1 MKHLHYLGTWLLTI
15 LVLGACVPA
24 TAPGQSGDTP
34 AISQG
39 QAPIQRTLVILAR
52 GEPPSIAA
60 KPLQAFSGSL
70 LGPVRMFNAMLDY
83 KDERE
88 AIHPYLAE
96 ALPELNTSSW
106 QVFPDGTM
114 QTTYRLRPGLTWH
127 DGTPLT
133 ADDFVFGWTVYS
145 TAELGASTSAPVGQ
159 MAEVLA
165 PDPGTVTITWRRL
178 YPDAAGMDM
187 GFQALPAHILRDPLQ
202 RLDAES
208 FINLPFWTRD
218 YVGLGAYRVTEWVPG
233 SEIDAVAFVGHA
245 LGKPKIEQVR
255 ILFTPDPNTALAL
268 MLSGDAHFAADY
280 VFFHEEGATLEQEWQ
295 AREVEGVVDYAPALL
310 RLTAIQHRA
319 DAASP
324 RALADPRIRRALAYG
339 IDNQAAVD
347 VTTGGRG
354 LATYTVTSPRSP
366 MFKAVEAA
374 IPSRRYDPRMV
385 QQLFEEAGFSKGP
398 QGFFVGPGGEPF
410 RVEYATD
417 GGPSPERENS
427 IYVDSLRQAG
437 VDAFSYV
444 IPIVQLRD
452 LQARSLRPGLSN
464 GAIGAKALG
473 FFISAEVPRPENRWA
488 GNNRGGWSNP
498 EYDRLWQ
505 TFDTALEPRDRERS
519 TAEME
524 RLLYD
529 DTAVIP
535 NMFTVVVNARAAT
548 LKGPK
553 LRTTPESAN
562 GILDVHTWEWIR

>member
-1 MKHLHYLGTWLLTI
+1 
-15 LVLGACVPA
+15 
-24 TAPGQSGDTP
+24 
-34 AISQG
+34 
-39 QAPIQRTLVILAR
+39 VILAR

-60 KPLQAFSGSL
+60 KPLQTFSGSL

-88 AIHPYLAE
+88 TVHPYLAD

-127 DGTPLT
+127 DGVPLT

-145 TAELGASTSAPVGQ
+145 TPELGASSATPMPQ
-159 MAEVLA
+159 MADVLA
-165 PDPGTVTITWRRL
+165 PDPGTVVIKWRRL
-178 YPDAAGMDM
+178 YPDAVGVDM
-187 GFQALPAHILRDPLQ
+187 AFQALPAHILREPLQ
-202 RLDAES
+202 RLDTES

-218 YVGLGAYRVTEWVPG
+218 YVGLGPYRLTQWIPG
-233 SEIDAVAFVGHA
+233 SEMDAAAFDGHA
-245 LGKPKIEQVR
+245 LGKPKIDQVR
-255 ILFTPDPNTALAL
+255 ILFTPDSNTALAM

-280 VFFHEEGATLEQEWQ
+280 VFFYEEGTTLEQEWK
-295 AREVEGVVDYAPALL
+295 ARGIEGVVDYSPALL
-310 RLTAIQHRA
+310 RLTGIQHRPDVA
-319 DAASP
+319 TP
-324 RALADPRIRRALAYG
+324 RALADSRIRRGLAYG

-354 LATYTVTSPRSP
+354 LATHTATSPRSP
-366 MFKAVEAA
+366 LYRSVEAA
-374 IPSRRYDPRMV
+374 VPSRQYDPRMV
-385 QQLFEEAGFSKGP
+385 QQLFEEAGFTKGS

-410 RVEYATD
+410 QVEYSTD

-464 GAIGAKALG
+464 GAIGGKALG
-473 FFISAEVPRPENRWA
+473 FLISAEVPRPENRWA

-505 TFDTALEPRDRERS
+505 AFDTALDPRDRDRYN
-519 TAEME
+519 AEME

-529 DTAVIP
+529 STGVIP
-535 NMFTVVVNARAAT
+535 NMFTVVVNARSGT

-553 LRTTPESAN
+553 IRATPDAAN
-562 GILDVHTWEWIR
+562 GILDSHTWEWIR